1 MGNHPND
8 FDDRW
13 GGVHTREDLATV
25 KKVLKTVNGV
35 RLPADQELPKQC
47 PTHDCDWWPV
57 TTSTGVYMHCPLCYN
72 QGQPCP
78 ECGDVNK
85 VQDGRGDILECAGC
99 YHAWNPVSESQK
111 AEEAA
116 WKVWNTI
123 VGHTTYD
130 VLDTDDRE
138 RWHRALTTY
147 ASLSQWV
154 NVEERMPTL
163 DGEYW
168 CHVEP
173 KNPFLSEIHGYDD
186 GLITPKFDPY
196 ERTVKTF
203 RTNAGELRFNCGG
216 LERVTFWMSLP
227 KFLPESFNKEEL

>member
-13 GGVHTREDLATV
+13 GGQHIKEDMVAV
-25 KKVLKTVNGV
+25 KKKWKTVNGV
-35 RLPADQELPKQC
+35 KLPANQELPKQC

-57 TTSTGVYMHCPLCYN
+57 TASTGVYMHCPLC
-72 QGQPCP
+72 
-78 ECGDVNK
+78 
-85 VQDGRGDILECAGC
+85 
-99 YHAWNPVSESQK
+99 
-111 AEEAA
+111 
-116 WKVWNTI
+116 
-123 VGHTTYD
+123 
-130 VLDTDDRE
+130 
-138 RWHRALTTY
+138 Y